1 MRAYNFAGS
10 RRNRPELILRDVAGG
25 RGDNEITIIL
35 QGCPYKIW
43 DGKKCQKFGA
53 IFWQLSTMIANISE
67 MDWRNEYLNSI

>member
-53 IFWQLSTMIANISE
+53 IF
-67 MDWRNEYLNSI
+67 